1 MKNSRV
7 LDYGPSPTDN
17 VVEGVL
23 GFIDVFHP
31 KDQEI
36 NGNAFTGHR
45 AQAEYGKFSPNSLSP
60 SRDKLSIE
68 VQSHVP
74 FIP

>member
-1 MKNSRV
+1 
-7 LDYGPSPTDN
+7 

-36 NGNAFTGHR
+36 NGNAFTGHQ
-45 AQAEYGKFSPNSLSP
+45 AQAEYGKCG
-60 SRDKLSIE
+60 
-68 VQSHVP
+68 QSTKEW
-74 FIP
+74 